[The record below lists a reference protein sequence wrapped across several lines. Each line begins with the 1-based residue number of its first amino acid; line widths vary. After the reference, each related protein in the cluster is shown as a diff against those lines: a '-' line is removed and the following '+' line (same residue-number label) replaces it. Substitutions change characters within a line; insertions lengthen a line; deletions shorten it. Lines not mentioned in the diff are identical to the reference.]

1 MIPYQKTNIMDK
13 YLEILNK
20 NKRNMEIFKV
30 LISGIEKVTN
40 ADHENIQRK
49 KKDILTKTVPTN
61 VTIQIKW
68 ELSCEFQNIKRDTK
82 RKQ

>member
-1 MIPYQKTNIMDK
+1 MDK

-61 VTIQIKW
+61 VTI
-68 ELSCEFQNIKRDTK
+68 
-82 RKQ
+82 